1 MAKVVIGDCGYENV
15 DQERS
20 MLEGAG
26 HELVYCHCRTEDDLI
41 ACASDCDV
49 LIVQFAPVTRRVIE
63 QLRRCRL
70 ICRYAIGVDIIDI
83 DAATEHGIY
92 VANVPDYCQD
102 EVSNH
107 AVALML
113 SMMRKLPQISASVKA
128 GRWDYTVAKPL
139 HRTLGRT
146 LGILG
151 MGRLGT
157 LVARKMSNF
166 GLEIITSDPF
176 IHTEYS
182 QQNGVR
188 RVDMDTLL
196 HSSDYLSIHVP
207 LTKDTYHLID
217 DEAFSKMKDGVLI
230 VNTARGPVI
239 SEDALVRAL
248 ASGKVGGAALDVVEK
263 EPLSPDSPLRGFDN
277 VILTPHFAWYS
288 DESIRILQR
297 SVAEE
302 ALRVLSG
309 QLPLHLVN
317 TEVLRVR

>member
-1 MAKVVIGDCGYENV
+1 MAKVVISDCYYDNV
-15 DQERS
+15 DLERQMIES
-20 MLEGAG
+20 AG
-26 HELVYCHCRTEDDLI
+26 HELVYCDCKTEEDVI
-41 ACASDCDV
+41 ACASDCDI

-63 QLRRCRL
+63 HLKRCRL

-83 DAATEHGIY
+83 QAATEHGIY

-107 AVALML
+107 AIALML
-113 SMMRKLPQISASVKA
+113 SMMRKLPQISSSVRA
-128 GRWDYTVAKPL
+128 GKWDYTVAKPM

-146 LGILG
+146 FGILG
-151 MGRLGT
+151 LGRLGT

-166 GLEIITSDPF
+166 GMDIITSDPG

-182 QQNGVR
+182 QQNCVR
-188 RVDMDTLL
+188 RVDMETLL
-196 HSSDYLSIHVP
+196 RTSDYLSIHVP
-207 LTKDTYHLID
+207 LTQETYHLID
-217 DEAFSKMKDGVLI
+217 EAAFEKMKDSILI

-239 SEDALVRAL
+239 KEEALVHAL
-248 ASGKVGGAALDVVEK
+248 ETGKVGGAALDVTEK
-263 EPLSPDSPLRGFDN
+263 EPLPMDSKLRTFDN

-288 DESIRILQR
+288 DESIKILQR

-302 ALRVLSG
+302 ALRVLDG

-317 TEVLRVR
+317 TEVLRAR